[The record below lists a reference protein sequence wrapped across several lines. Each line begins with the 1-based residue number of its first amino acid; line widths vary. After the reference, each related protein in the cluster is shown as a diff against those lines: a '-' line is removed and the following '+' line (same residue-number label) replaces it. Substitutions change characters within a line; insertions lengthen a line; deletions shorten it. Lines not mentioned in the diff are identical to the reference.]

1 MGVLKGVISCAVD
14 RSVTMVKLK
23 FVDIFQSR
31 TTRKRVKC
39 QREACTGNEIEKR
52 RNEDKTML
60 VGGVTLKSPIDVQY
74 MHSLSCHSQSTQPS
88 LSPLPVFHLLSSS
101 TVCIAYLIT
110 PITSILTP
118 ASLYFT

>member
-60 VGGVTLKSPIDVQY
+60 VGGVTLKSPLDVQY

-88 LSPLPVFHLLSSS
+88 LSPLPVFLSSS
-101 TVCIAYLIT
+101 TVRIAYLIT
-110 PITSILTP
+110 PTTSILTP